1 MLRPPL
7 ILIVEDDPLQ
17 REVLAELLRSKN
29 IDVIECATAEAAELV
44 IGRSGA
50 ELSALISD
58 VMLPGQSGVELARFA
73 KSQFPRL
80 KVVLV
85 SGALDAAPVPH
96 AQFLRK
102 PYSAA
107 ELLRELMI

>member
-1 MLRPPL
+1 M
-7 ILIVEDDPLQ
+7 LIVEDDFLQ
-17 REVLAELLRSKN
+17 REALAELLRSKN
-29 IDVIECATAEAAELV
+29 VDVIECATAEAAELV

-58 VMLPGQSGVELARFA
+58 VTLPGQSGIELARFA

-80 KVVLV
+80 KVILV
-85 SGALDAAPVPH
+85 SGAPDVVPLPNAH
-96 AQFLRK
+96 FLRK

-107 ELLRELMI
+107 ELLRKVLN

>member
-29 IDVIECATAEAAELV
+29 IDVIECASAEAAELV

-73 KSQFPRL
+73 KSQFSSVEDRPCFGGAKCSTRASRA
-80 KVVLV
+80 V
-85 SGALDAAPVPH
+85 SSKA
-96 AQFLRK
+96 
-102 PYSAA
+102 
-107 ELLRELMI
+107 